1 MDHSTVQYLY
11 GGGCGITAALP
22 LVTGDVN
29 ITLTN
34 SIGADSNG
42 AYMHRGIFVSGQN
55 KNQAGGDMVLGN
67 ATLTLNECKCNYIH
81 ATGDG
86 AGTANKVEI
95 FVNGGGSTE
104 SNAEYI
110 YNSDTSYGIAQRHP
124 NATVHISGN
133 VPLTQLRG
141 FQNVNI
147 TNGSTLQQY
156 SSEET
161 LLDKHDRVLNE
172 NVNMGEGAK
181 LHGNN
186 GGWRNI

>member
-1 MDHSTVQYLY
+1 MNASVTIFTPPV
-11 GGGCGITAALP
+11 TAP
-22 LVTGDVN
+22 
-29 ITLTN
+29 
-34 SIGADSNG
+34 
-42 AYMHRGIFVSGQN
+42 
-55 KNQAGGDMVLGN
+55 
-67 ATLTLNECKCNYIH
+67 
-81 ATGDG
+81 
-86 AGTANKVEI
+86 GTANKVEI

-141 FQNVNI
+141 FQHVNI

-161 LLDKHDRVLNE
+161 LLDKHDE
-172 NVNMGEGAK
+172 Y
-181 LHGNN
+181 
-186 GGWRNI
+186 